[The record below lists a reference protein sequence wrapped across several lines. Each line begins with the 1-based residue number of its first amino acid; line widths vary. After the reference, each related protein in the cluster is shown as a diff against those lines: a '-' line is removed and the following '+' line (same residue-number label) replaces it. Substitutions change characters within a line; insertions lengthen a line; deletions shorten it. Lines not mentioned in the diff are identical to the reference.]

1 MQNQS
6 FLLYDIF
13 SNNVLK
19 NPNKIAII
27 FNNIK
32 ITYNEVKRR
41 ADKLANWFTLNGY
54 RKGDITVVHLPNS
67 PDFLIAHLAISK
79 LGGIISTMHMPY
91 ARADIKNA
99 LEEIKPAFII
109 TESRYKNTDLIK
121 LFEELSNEIGISPR
135 LIFRSEEDIPGHT
148 TLERIYKDSN
158 ITNDAPQQNEL
169 YDYDSMGLFFTSG
182 TDGHPK
188 ACLHTYDTLIKN
200 AVQVVND
207 SGLNSNSVMLS
218 GSPFTHLFG
227 ILSLHSSIIAGCTQ
241 IMEPY
246 FNPEKFLDL
255 ISKCGVT
262 HLYLVPTEIVDLLNV
277 IKKTNRI
284 PNTVEEV
291 RTGGMFVTENIVY
304 ETQKYIGNIIPHW
317 GMTEL
322 GAGIYNLRTYPAIIK
337 SQTIGKPIPDTD
349 AIILNSDGKV
359 AAVNEIGEIL
369 YRGYNLFKYYYHN
382 EIKTKE
388 SYIEINGNKWF
399 KTGDSGYK
407 DENGYIHFAG
417 RNKEIIDRGGMKINA
432 IELENILSSYEKII
446 ECAVVPLKHERLG
459 EIACL
464 VCTASDAN
472 MTLEEIRKFLEVKGV
487 SKYKWPEKLLI
498 IEEMPKTPTGKI
510 SKGALRELAANYKE
524 LENK

>member
-1 MQNQS
+1 
-6 FLLYDIF
+6 
-13 SNNVLK
+13 
-19 NPNKIAII
+19 
-27 FNNIK
+27 
-32 ITYNEVKRR
+32 
-41 ADKLANWFTLNGY
+41 
-54 RKGDITVVHLPNS
+54 
-67 PDFLIAHLAISK
+67 
-79 LGGIISTMHMPY
+79 
-91 ARADIKNA
+91 
-99 LEEIKPAFII
+99 
-109 TESRYKNTDLIK
+109 
-121 LFEELSNEIGISPR
+121 
-135 LIFRSEEDIPGHT
+135 
-148 TLERIYKDSN
+148 
-158 ITNDAPQQNEL
+158 
-169 YDYDSMGLFFTSG
+169 
-182 TDGHPK
+182 
-188 ACLHTYDTLIKN
+188 
-200 AVQVVND
+200 
-207 SGLNSNSVMLS
+207 
-218 GSPFTHLFG
+218 
-227 ILSLHSSIIAGCTQ
+227 
-241 IMEPY
+241 MEPY

-432 IELENILSSYEKII
+432 IELENILSSYEK
-446 ECAVVPLKHERLG
+446 
-459 EIACL
+459 
-464 VCTASDAN
+464 
-472 MTLEEIRKFLEVKGV
+472 
-487 SKYKWPEKLLI
+487 
-498 IEEMPKTPTGKI
+498 
-510 SKGALRELAANYKE
+510 
-524 LENK
+524 